1 MRIVVSGKQ
10 GQLAQC
16 LAERAAFRG
25 DIELITLGRPE
36 FDLLRPDSLLPILQQ
51 VRPDV
56 VVSAA
61 AYTAVDLAESQ
72 PNLAFAINA
81 DGPGALAK
89 AAEAV
94 GASIIHLSTDYV
106 FAGDKGAPYDERD
119 AAAPLGVYGLSKYA
133 GELAVSAA
141 NRRSAILRTA
151 WAHSPYG
158 KNFVRTMLN
167 AAATKRSVGVV
178 ADRFGSPTSML
189 DVADAILHISDRLDE
204 RHCGL
209 YHLACRGRA
218 SWADLARH
226 VFAASQ
232 AVGGPWA
239 EVEDIPAANYKT
251 PAQRPVDSELSS
263 DFFERNF
270 AWSMP
275 SWQESATTVAQRIAA
290 EMIEPPADL
299 D

>member
-1 MRIVVSGKQ
+1 MRIVVSGQ
-10 GQLAQC
+10 RGQLAQC

-25 DIELITLGRPE
+25 DIELIALGRPE
-36 FDLLRPDSLLPILQQ
+36 CDLLKPESLLPALEK
-51 VRPDV
+51 VRPDI

-72 PNLAFAINA
+72 PGLAFAVNS

-89 AAEAV
+89 AAAQV
-94 GASIIHLSTDYV
+94 GACVIHLSTDYV
-106 FAGDKGAPYDERD
+106 FSGDKGAPYDERD
-119 AAAPLGVYGLSKYA
+119 TVAPLGIYGLSKYA
-133 GELAVSAA
+133 GELAVTAA
-141 NRRSAILRTA
+141 NSRSAILRTA

-167 AAATKRSVGVV
+167 AASTRSSVRVV
-178 ADRFGSPTSML
+178 VDRFGSPTSML
-189 DVADAILHISDRLDE
+189 DVADAILHIANRLDA
-204 RHCGL
+204 RRYGL

-239 EVEDIPAANYKT
+239 EVEDIPAADYKT

-263 DFFERNF
+263 DLFERNF
-270 AWSMP
+270 SWSMP

-290 EMIEPPADL
+290 EMVQTSAYQD
-299 D
+299 